1 MRSFSRSKRRIEP
14 WFITVVLAALLPLL
28 PEYIAPF
35 LGVGTLVC
43 AYRDAR
49 RHQRVFTIGPL
60 GKLMLIYLL
69 FLAVGILYSHN
80 AMSAFT
86 SWLMWAAMLTVY
98 VALHTVLIDRRR
110 MDVALFG
117 VSVAAGGVGGIACVQ
132 YFLRIACGFTG
143 HLQLWYPLDS
153 LVYRLSPVG
162 INMEVVGNRA
172 CSTFTNP
179 NIMAEYLVA
188 VIPFVALYAFG
199 HRRSRTRMIA
209 RGCLIL
215 AVGGVFFSFSRGCY
229 LALLAIGC
237 VFAVANLRRLWL
249 AFLSG
254 FAVVA
259 LTPQAVIERLFSIQ
273 KVKRSVAPPP
283 MATATQTAAAM
294 AAVGADK
301 AINERFQVWHACL
314 QSFFDHPLLG
324 IGAGTGNT
332 NAMLLSHGLN
342 VPHAHNIVL
351 QLLVE
356 GGIVG
361 LGIFAVAGFKALQ
374 TGVRLTRRSGESRR
388 SGVAIMAFLAA
399 FCVSGMVE
407 FPLFTPK
414 LVGIFLLALALV
426 DGAGRLYL
434 AQPACALVD
443 VVVPPLHR
451 RLSDQVSAARMK

>member
-1 MRSFSRSKRRIEP
+1 MRSFSWSKRRIEP

-35 LGVGTLVC
+35 LGVGALVC

-60 GKLMLIYLL
+60 GKLMLVYLL
-69 FLAVGILYSHN
+69 FLSVGILYSHN

-86 SWLMWAAMLTVY
+86 SWLMWAAMLTAY
-98 VALHTVLIDRRR
+98 VALHTVLTDRRR

-117 VSVAAGGVGGIACVQ
+117 VSVAAGGVGGIACIQ
-132 YFLRIACGFTG
+132 YFLRIACGFNG
-143 HLQLWYPLDS
+143 HLQLWYPLDT
-153 LVYRLSPVG
+153 LVYQLSPVG

-188 VIPFVALYAFG
+188 VIPFVALYAFN
-199 HRRSRTRMIA
+199 RQRSRSRMIA

-237 VFAVANLRRLWL
+237 VFAVANVHRLWL

-259 LTPQAVIERLFSIQ
+259 LTPQAVIDRLFSIQ
-273 KVKRSVAPPP
+273 KVKRSVAPPT
-283 MATATQTAAAM
+283 MTTAPTAAAM

-374 TGVRLTRRSGESRR
+374 TSVRLARHSGESRR
-388 SGVAIMAFLAA
+388 SGVAILAFLAA

-414 LVGIFLLALALV
+414 LVGVFLLALALV

-434 AQPACALVD
+434 AQSASALVD
-443 VVVPPLHR
+443 VVVPPLR
-451 RLSDQVSAARMK
+451 RRTSNQVTVARTK